1 MSSTRSAA
9 RVFDFAVRP
18 HDNAADAVAYF
29 DTLTRLMVRRG
40 LTPAE
45 WAEYGAAR
53 AAYVRASLGMARN
66 MPGAPTPKVRPRS
79 RRPRAVAHDRN
90 DRPSGPRVTLDELA
104 VLLEA
109 LRLASPTF
117 RRMAAFACG
126 TTDDADGWLALA
138 SGDAAELTD
147 QAFWRFAYDAE
158 GKAA

>member
-45 WAEYGAAR
+45 WAEYGRAR

-79 RRPRAVAHDRN
+79 RRPRAVAHGRD

-104 VLLEA
+104 VLLAA
-109 LRLASPTF
+109 LRLARRPIPAHGGVHF
-117 RRMAAFACG
+117 R
-126 TTDDADGWLALA
+126 TTDDSPDGWPGYGVKTRP
-138 SGDAAELTD
+138 SWWTP
-147 QAFWRFAYDAE
+147 R
-158 GKAA
+158 

>member
-45 WAEYGAAR
+45 WAEYGRAR

-66 MPGAPTPKVRPRS
+66 MPGAPTPKVRPGS
-79 RRPRAVAHDRN
+79 HRPRAVAHGGD

-104 VLLEA
+104 VVLEA
-109 LRLASPTF
+109 LRLARHQFRHMTRVHFRVSDDSP
-117 RRMAAFACG
+117 
-126 TTDDADGWLALA
+126 DGWAGLSSEDATDLVDTALR
-138 SGDAAELTD
+138 
-147 QAFWRFAYDAE
+147 RFHPDFGTAV
-158 GKAA
+158 